1 MNDLMLLLSI
11 ACFFCLIIGIIKPSI
26 VIRWGEKRGRGKVIL
41 YYGVGIIVF
50 FILFGITIPNRSE
63 DKTVATVKNNTVE
76 DKVVKKD
83 ETKQK
88 AEEVE
93 IISTD
98 YKSFND
104 PYKEMTDIQKDD
116 FFKNNKGKYVQ
127 WTGKIIEVKERYI
140 DIKCDDATFTFD
152 AQCYIVDS
160 ERDKLLS
167 LNKGDSITIKGKLS
181 AKAGVIAAWNLSDCT
196 IIQ

>member
-1 MNDLMLLLSI
+1 M
-11 ACFFCLIIGIIKPSI
+11 K
-26 VIRWGEKRGRGKVIL
+26 WYEKTWAI
-41 YYGVGIIVF
+41 
-50 FILFGITIPNRSE
+50 ILFLILFFPIGLFLMWKYGRWNTLVKIIISIFFALAVIGNIGSSKTTNK
-63 DKTVATVKNNTVE
+63 DTNTVTVAKE
-76 DKVVKKD
+76 
-83 ETKQK
+83 EAKQK
-88 AEEVE
+88 TEEVE

-104 PYKEMTDIQKDD
+104 PYKEMTDIQKDE

-140 DIKCDDATFTFD
+140 DIKCDDSTFTFD